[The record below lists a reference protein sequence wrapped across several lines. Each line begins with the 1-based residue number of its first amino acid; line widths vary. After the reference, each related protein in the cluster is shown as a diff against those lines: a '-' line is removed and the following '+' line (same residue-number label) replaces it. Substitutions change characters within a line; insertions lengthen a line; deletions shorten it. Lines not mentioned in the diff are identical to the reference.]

1 MNLWLSILAVTMA
14 SWVMKAS
21 GPLALGDRH
30 LPATGVNIISL
41 MAPVLLTGLLVVEL
55 AGPGWGEFDWPQL
68 AGVGTAGLTRAVKA
82 PMLLAL
88 VCGITVTA
96 LIRAKLS

>member
-1 MNLWLSILAVTMA
+1 MKLWVSILAVTIA
-14 SWVMKAS
+14 SWLMKAS
-21 GPLALGDRH
+21 GPLALGRRQ
-30 LPATGVNIISL
+30 LPAIGGNIISL

-55 AGPGWGEFDWPQL
+55 GGQGWGAFDWPQL

-96 LIRAKLS
+96 LLRLQLS